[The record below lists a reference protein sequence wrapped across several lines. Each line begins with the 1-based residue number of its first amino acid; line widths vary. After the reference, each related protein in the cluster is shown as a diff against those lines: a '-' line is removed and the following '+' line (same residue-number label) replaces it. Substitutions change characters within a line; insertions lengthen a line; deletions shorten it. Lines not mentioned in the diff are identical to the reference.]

1 VGAIAV
7 ARSDPNVIY
16 TGMGERDIRG
26 NASHG
31 DGVYKST
38 DAGSHVDAC
47 WTDGHATDRR
57 SDPVSSFKIDGYFE
71 HRTCPEQRL
80 LVTDS
85 LPSTIVSGDHLDFL
99 RLSYDLLTENRSEF
113 SLAIKPLGPLPEEP
127 QGFVRVA

>member
-1 VGAIAV
+1 MGAIAV

-16 TGMGERDIRG
+16 TGVGERDIRG

-47 WTDGHATDRR
+47 WTDGRATDRR

-71 HRTCPEQRL
+71 R
-80 LVTDS
+80 
-85 LPSTIVSGDHLDFL
+85 IVELDRRDAL
-99 RLSYDLLTENRSEF
+99 RLSATAR
-113 SLAIKPLGPLPEEP
+113 
-127 QGFVRVA
+127 